1 MDKDKTARFN
11 TSAFDSSEEMEVE
24 LRKIQNK
31 INDMK
36 HNINTLE
43 DDVFTFIV
51 RTQETC
57 VRRIK
62 NDKKGN

>member
-1 MDKDKTARFN
+1 MKNTDKYN
-11 TSAFDSSEEMEVE
+11 TSAFESTEEMEKE
-24 LRKIQNK
+24 LRQIQTK

-51 RTQETC
+51 RTQQTC
-57 VRRIK
+57 IRRLK
-62 NDKKGN
+62 HDKEGN